1 MVSMQTAGRK
11 STHSRKP
18 VTTEEDLYDALV
30 RLAKKD
36 APEEM
41 YPKGIVDFAS
51 SIVNSLPEKLD
62 LERVKC
68 PKYGLSLLT
77 QALRATSSDERQPY
91 HRTLVDFAVRIYE
104 QPYDDVDLQLANN
117 FLIFTLRLEAA
128 FDQVQEGTQWS
139 LVSTPL
145 FETISGKRVRVPRER
160 FTFDFVC

>member
-1 MVSMQTAGRK
+1 MKERSSMVSMQTAGRN

-18 VTTEEDLYDALV
+18 VTTEEDLYDVLV

-51 SIVNSLPEKLD
+51 SIVNSLPERLD

-77 QALRATSSDERQPY
+77 QTLRATSSEERQPY
-91 HRTLVDFAVRIYE
+91 YRALIDFAVRIYE
-104 QPYDDVDLQLANN
+104 QEYGEINLPLANN

-128 FDQVQEGTQWS
+128 FDQVQEGTQWF

-160 FTFDFVC
+160 

>member
-1 MVSMQTAGRK
+1 MQTAGRK

-77 QALRATSSDERQPY
+77 QALRATSSAERQPY

-104 QPYDDVDLQLANN
+104 QLYDDINLQFANN
-117 FLIFTLRLEAA
+117 LLIFTLRLEAA
-128 FDQVQEGTQWS
+128 FDQVQEGTQWF
-139 LVSTPL
+139 LVSTPM
-145 FETISGKRVRVPRER
+145 FETMSGKRVRVPRER